1 MKNYHPATVVKVGTQ
16 NTLRIFDREK
26 YEDILCAKYR
36 VGYEALYNLGRFLA
50 REKFGVGTA

>member
-50 REKFGVGTA
+50 REKFGVKIA